1 MSTEKPQII
10 ITNSNGQEQS
20 DSYQNSI
27 FENVSEQQENCFVEL
42 RLQIINLM

>member
-20 DSYQNSI
+20 DSYQNEI
-27 FENVSEQQENCFVEL
+27 VNNT
-42 RLQIINLM
+42 